1 MADGP
6 GCVNRPAAGL
16 LVYDGECE
24 LCRKTVMWIRRRDRT
39 GQLELLPYQDPEA
52 RARFRG
58 VPKEA
63 FEGALQLLLPGGGP
77 IRGARAVEEV
87 LRLLPAGRVPGL
99 LFSLPGAR
107 LLAGRV
113 YGWVAPE
120 PAAPGVFGTL
130 PDRWRAGGGCRWL
143 PAVSAL

>member
-1 MADGP
+1 MRPVADGP
-6 GCVNRPAAGL
+6 GRVNRPAAGL

-58 VPKEA
+58 VPEEA
-63 FEGALQLLLPGGGP
+63 FEGALQLLLPGNV
-77 IRGARAVEEV
+77 RYEGARAVEEV
-87 LRLLPAGRVPGL
+87 LRLLPAGRVPGI

-113 YGWVAPE
+113 YGWIARNRRGLGCSAHCRTGGAPE
-120 PAAPGVFGTL
+120 GGV
-130 PDRWRAGGGCRWL
+130 AGSRQ
-143 PAVSAL
+143 